1 MIKQY
6 QEKPLRDLTFA
17 IVGLGLIGGSYAK
30 ALRNIKV
37 RKILGMDIS
46 HGIARACLNANMID
60 ETVEADGSNLK
71 EADVIICSVYP
82 EAIVGFVR
90 QNVQNFAEGMLMT
103 DATGVKGTMPHDIQA
118 LLPEGCEFISGH
130 PMAGRQ
136 GSGLGMSDAAIFNNS
151 NYIIV
156 PTEKNSPEAV
166 RWLEEFA
173 KAPEA
178 VRWLEEFAKALGC
191 ARSVKVSTED
201 HDKIIAYTSD
211 LPHIT
216 AVALVNSASYNEN
229 TQYFIAGGFRD
240 ATRVADIN
248 PDLWSDLF
256 LSNRA
261 NVIAEI
267 ENYQNQLERWKK
279 AIENNDRETL
289 KEIMREAGPRRRQ
302 LY

>member
-1 MIKQY
+1 MVKQY
-6 QEKPLRDLTFA
+6 QEKPLRNLTFA

-30 ALRNIKV
+30 ALRNLKV

-60 ETVEADGSNLK
+60 EVVEEDGSNLK

-82 EAIVGFVR
+82 EAVMGFVR

-103 DATGVKGTMPHDIQA
+103 DATGVKGTMPREIQE

-136 GSGLGMSDAAIFNNS
+136 GSGLGMSEAAIFNNS

-156 PTEKNSPEAV
+156 PTEKNTPEAV
-166 RWLEEFA
+166 S
-173 KAPEA
+173 
-178 VRWLEEFAKALGC
+178 WLEEFAKALGC
-191 ARSVKVSTED
+191 ARSVKVSMED

-256 LSNRA
+256 LSNRD

-267 ENYQNQLERWKK
+267 ENYQSQLERWKK
-279 AIENNDRETL
+279 AIVENDREAL
-289 KEIMREAGPRRRQ
+289 KEIMREAGPRRRM

>member
-30 ALRNIKV
+30 ALRNLKV

-60 ETVEADGSNLK
+60 EVVEEDGRNLK

-82 EAIVGFVR
+82 EAVVGFVR

-103 DATGVKGTMPHDIQA
+103 DATGVKGTMPREIQE

-156 PTEKNSPEAV
+156 PTEKNTPEAV
-166 RWLEEFA
+166 SWLED
-173 KAPEA
+173 
-178 VRWLEEFAKALGC
+178 FAKALGC
-191 ARSVKVSTED
+191 ARSVKVSMED

-256 LSNRA
+256 LSNRG

-267 ENYQNQLERWKK
+267 ENYQSQLERWKK
-279 AIENNDRETL
+279 AIVENDRETL
-289 KEIMREAGPRRRQ
+289 KEIMREAGPRRRM

>member
-1 MIKQY
+1 MGFVQ
-6 QEKPLRDLTFA
+6 Q
-17 IVGLGLIGGSYAK
+17 
-30 ALRNIKV
+30 NIK
-37 RKILGMDIS
+37 
-46 HGIARACLNANMID
+46 
-60 ETVEADGSNLK
+60 
-71 EADVIICSVYP
+71 
-82 EAIVGFVR
+82 
-90 QNVQNFAEGMLMT
+90 NFAEGMLMT
-103 DATGVKGTMPHDIQA
+103 DATGVKGKMPREIQE

-136 GSGLGMSDAAIFNNS
+136 GSGLGMSDAAIFNDS

-156 PTEKNSPEAV
+156 PTEKNTPEAV
-166 RWLEEFA
+166 S
-173 KAPEA
+173 
-178 VRWLEEFAKALGC
+178 WLEEFAKALGC
-191 ARSVKVSTED
+191 ARSVKVSMED

-256 LSNRA
+256 LSNRD
-261 NVIAEI
+261 NVISEI
-267 ENYQNQLERWKK
+267 ENYQSQLERWKK
-279 AIENNDRETL
+279 AIQENDRETL
-289 KEIMREAGPRRRQ
+289 KEIMREAGPRRRM

>member
-1 MIKQY
+1 MIKKQY

-30 ALRNIKV
+30 ALRNLKV

-60 ETVEADGSNLK
+60 EVVEADGSNLK

-103 DATGVKGTMPHDIQA
+103 DATGVKGTMPHEIQA
-118 LLPEGCEFISGH
+118 LLPESCEFISGH

-156 PTEKNSPEAV
+156 PTEKNSPEAI
-166 RWLEEFA
+166 RWLED
-173 KAPEA
+173 
-178 VRWLEEFAKALGC
+178 FAKALGC
-191 ARSVKVSTED
+191 ARSVKVSMED
-201 HDKIIAYTSD
+201 HDKIIAYTRD

-256 LSNRA
+256 LANRD
-261 NVIAEI
+261 NVLAEI
-267 ENYQNQLERWKK
+267 KKYQNQLERWEK
-279 AIENNDRETL
+279 AIEDNDRETL

>member
-1 MIKQY
+1 MLKKY
-6 QEKPLRDLTFA
+6 QEKPLRELTFA

-30 ALRNIKV
+30 ALRNLKV
-37 RKILGMDIS
+37 RKILGLDIS

-60 ETVEADGSNLK
+60 EVVEADGSNLN

-82 EAIVGFVR
+82 EAMVGFVK

-103 DATGVKGTMPHDIQA
+103 DATGVKGTMPREIQE

-173 KAPEA
+173 G
-178 VRWLEEFAKALGC
+178 ALGC
-191 ARSVKVSTED
+191 ARTVKVSMEE

-216 AVALVNSASYNEN
+216 AVALVNSASYNEK
-229 TQYFIAGGFRD
+229 TQYFVAGGFRD

-256 LSNRA
+256 LANGE

-267 ENYQNQLERWKK
+267 ENYQSQLERWKK
-279 AIENNDRETL
+279 AIREKDRKTL
-289 KEIMREAGPRRRQ
+289 KEIMREAGPRRRL

>member
-30 ALRNIKV
+30 ALRNLKV

-60 ETVEADGSNLK
+60 EVVEEGGRNLK

-82 EAIVGFVR
+82 EAVVGFVR

-103 DATGVKGTMPHDIQA
+103 DATGVKGTMPREIQE

-156 PTEKNSPEAV
+156 PTEKNTPEAV
-166 RWLEEFA
+166 SWLED
-173 KAPEA
+173 
-178 VRWLEEFAKALGC
+178 FAKALGC
-191 ARSVKVSTED
+191 ARSVKVSMED

-256 LSNRA
+256 LANRD

-267 ENYQNQLERWKK
+267 ENYQSQLERWKK
-279 AIENNDRETL
+279 AIVEYDRDTL
-289 KEIMREAGPRRRQ
+289 KEIMREAGPRRRM

>member
-6 QEKPLRDLTFA
+6 QEKPLCELTFA

-30 ALRNIKV
+30 ALRNLRV

-60 ETVEADGSNLK
+60 EVVEKDGSNLK

-82 EAIVGFVR
+82 EAVVGFVR
-90 QNVQNFAEGMLMT
+90 QNLHNFAEGMLMT
-103 DATGVKGTMPHDIQA
+103 DATGVKGSMPREIQE

-166 RWLEEFA
+166 SWLEN
-173 KAPEA
+173 
-178 VRWLEEFAKALGC
+178 FAKALGC
-191 ARSVKVSTED
+191 ARSVKVSMED

-256 LSNRA
+256 LSNRD

-267 ENYQNQLERWKK
+267 ESYQSQLERWKK
-279 AIENNDRETL
+279 AIVENDRETL
-289 KEIMREAGPRRRQ
+289 KEIMREAGPRRRM

>member
-30 ALRNIKV
+30 ALRNLKV

-60 ETVEADGSNLK
+60 EVVEEDGSNLK

-82 EAIVGFVR
+82 EAVMGFVR

-103 DATGVKGTMPHDIQA
+103 DATGVKGTMPREIQE

-156 PTEKNSPEAV
+156 PTEKNTPEAV
-166 RWLEEFA
+166 N
-173 KAPEA
+173 
-178 VRWLEEFAKALGC
+178 WLEEFAKALGC
-191 ARSVKVSTED
+191 ARSVRVSMED

-256 LSNRA
+256 LSNRD

-267 ENYQNQLERWKK
+267 ENYQSQLERWKK
-279 AIENNDRETL
+279 AIVENDREAL
-289 KEIMREAGPRRRQ
+289 KTIMREAGPRRRM

>member
-30 ALRNIKV
+30 ALRNLRV

-60 ETVEADGSNLK
+60 EVVEEDGSNLK
-71 EADVIICSVYP
+71 EADVIICSIYP
-82 EAIVGFVR
+82 EAVVGFVR
-90 QNVQNFAEGMLMT
+90 QNVQNFAEGILMT
-103 DATGVKGTMPHDIQA
+103 DATGVKGTMPGEIQE

-136 GSGLGMSDAAIFNNS
+136 GSGLGMSDAAIFTDS

-156 PTEKNSPEAV
+156 PTEKNTPEAV
-166 RWLEEFA
+166 RWLED
-173 KAPEA
+173 
-178 VRWLEEFAKALGC
+178 FAKALGC
-191 ARSVKVSTED
+191 ARSIKVSTED

-256 LSNRA
+256 LANRD

-267 ENYQNQLERWKK
+267 ENYQSQLERWKK
-279 AIENNDRETL
+279 AIVEYDRDTL
-289 KEIMREAGPRRRQ
+289 KEIMREAGPRRRM

>member
-1 MIKQY
+1 MNKQY

-30 ALRNIKV
+30 ALRNLKV

-60 ETVEADGSNLK
+60 EVVEEDGSNLK
-71 EADVIICSVYP
+71 EADVIICSIYP
-82 EAIVGFVR
+82 EAVVGFVR
-90 QNVQNFAEGMLMT
+90 QNVQNFAEGILMT
-103 DATGVKGTMPHDIQA
+103 DATGVKGTMPREIQE

-156 PTEKNSPEAV
+156 PTEKNTPEAV
-166 RWLEEFA
+166 RWLED
-173 KAPEA
+173 
-178 VRWLEEFAKALGC
+178 FAKALGC
-191 ARSVKVSTED
+191 TRSVKVSTED

-256 LSNRA
+256 LANRD

-267 ENYQNQLERWKK
+267 ENYQSQLERWKK
-279 AIENNDRETL
+279 AIVEYDRDTL
-289 KEIMREAGPRRRQ
+289 KEIMREAGPRRRM

>member
-6 QEKPLRDLTFA
+6 QEKPLQDLTFA

-30 ALRNIKV
+30 ALRNLRV

-60 ETVEADGSNLK
+60 EVVAEDGRNLK

-82 EAIVGFVR
+82 EAVMSFVR
-90 QNVQNFAEGMLMT
+90 QNVQNFSEGMLMT
-103 DATGVKGTMPHDIQA
+103 DATGVKGTMPREIQE

-156 PTEKNSPEAV
+156 PTEKNTPEAV
-166 RWLEEFA
+166 SWLED
-173 KAPEA
+173 
-178 VRWLEEFAKALGC
+178 FAKALGC
-191 ARSVKVSTED
+191 ARSVKVSMED

-256 LSNRA
+256 LSNRG

-267 ENYQNQLERWKK
+267 ENYQSQLERWKK
-279 AIENNDRETL
+279 AIVENDRETL
-289 KEIMREAGPRRRQ
+289 KKIMREAGPRRRM

>member
-30 ALRNIKV
+30 ALRNLKV

-82 EAIVGFVR
+82 EAIVSFVQ

-103 DATGVKGTMPHDIQA
+103 DATGVKGAMPHEIQA

-156 PTEKNSPEAV
+156 PTEKNTPEAV
-166 RWLEEFA
+166 S
-173 KAPEA
+173 
-178 VRWLEEFAKALGC
+178 WLEEFAKALGC
-191 ARSVKVSTED
+191 ARSVKVSMED

-216 AVALVNSASYNEN
+216 AVA
-229 TQYFIAGGFRD
+229 
-240 ATRVADIN
+240 
-248 PDLWSDLF
+248 
-256 LSNRA
+256 
-261 NVIAEI
+261 
-267 ENYQNQLERWKK
+267 
-279 AIENNDRETL
+279 
-289 KEIMREAGPRRRQ
+289 
-302 LY
+302 

>member
-1 MIKQY
+1 MLLQEKESDMIKQY

-30 ALRNIKV
+30 ALRNLKV

-60 ETVEADGSNLK
+60 EVVEEGGRNLK

-82 EAIVGFVR
+82 EAVVGFVR

-103 DATGVKGTMPHDIQA
+103 DATGVKGTMPREIQE

-156 PTEKNSPEAV
+156 PTEKNTPEAV
-166 RWLEEFA
+166 SWLED
-173 KAPEA
+173 
-178 VRWLEEFAKALGC
+178 FAKALGC
-191 ARSVKVSTED
+191 ARSVKVSMED

-256 LSNRA
+256 LSNRD

-267 ENYQNQLERWKK
+267 ENYQSQLERWKK
-279 AIENNDRETL
+279 AIVENDRETL
-289 KEIMREAGPRRRQ
+289 KKIMREAGPRRRM

>member
-30 ALRNIKV
+30 ALRNLKV

-46 HGIARACLNANMID
+46 HGVARACLNANMID
-60 ETVEADGSNLK
+60 EVIEADGSNLK

-82 EAIVGFVR
+82 EAIVSFVQ

-103 DATGVKGTMPHDIQA
+103 DATGVKGTMPHEIQA

-156 PTEKNSPEAV
+156 PTEKNTPEAV
-166 RWLEEFA
+166 S
-173 KAPEA
+173 
-178 VRWLEEFAKALGC
+178 WLEEFAKALGC
-191 ARSVKVSTED
+191 ARSVKVSMED

-267 ENYQNQLERWKK
+267 ENYQKQLERWKK
-279 AIENNDRETL
+279 AIENNDREAL

>member
-30 ALRNIKV
+30 ALRNLKV

-60 ETVEADGSNLK
+60 EVVEEGGRNLK

-82 EAIVGFVR
+82 EAVVGFVR

-103 DATGVKGTMPHDIQA
+103 DATGVKGTMPREIQE

-156 PTEKNSPEAV
+156 PTEKNTPEAV
-166 RWLEEFA
+166 SWLED
-173 KAPEA
+173 
-178 VRWLEEFAKALGC
+178 FAKALGC
-191 ARSVKVSTED
+191 ARSVKVSMED

-256 LSNRA
+256 LSNRD

-267 ENYQNQLERWKK
+267 ENYQSQKKKKKK
-279 AIENNDRETL
+279 AIVENDRETL
-289 KEIMREAGPRRRQ
+289 KEIMREAGPRRRM

>member
-30 ALRNIKV
+30 ALRNLKV

-60 ETVEADGSNLK
+60 EVIEADGSNLK

-118 LLPEGCEFISGH
+118 LLPESCEFISGH

-173 KAPEA
+173 KA
-178 VRWLEEFAKALGC
+178 LGC
-191 ARSVKVSTED
+191 ARSVKVSMED

-279 AIENNDRETL
+279 AIEDNDRETL

>member
-1 MIKQY
+1 MKKQY

-30 ALRNIKV
+30 ALRNLKV
-37 RKILGMDIS
+37 RRILGMDIS

-60 ETVEADGSNLK
+60 EVVDADGSNLK

-82 EAIVGFVR
+82 EAVVGFVR
-90 QNVQNFAEGMLMT
+90 QNLQNFAEGMLMT
-103 DATGVKGTMPHDIQA
+103 DATGVKGTMPREIQE

-136 GSGLGMSDAAIFNNS
+136 GSGLGMSDAAIFNDS

-156 PTEKNSPEAV
+156 PTEKNTPEAV
-166 RWLEEFA
+166 NWLEEFA
-173 KAPEA
+173 
-178 VRWLEEFAKALGC
+178 RSLGC
-191 ARSVKVSTED
+191 ARSVKVSMED

-216 AVALVNSASYNEN
+216 AVALVNSASYNDN

-248 PDLWSDLF
+248 PELWSDLF
-256 LSNRA
+256 LSNRD

-279 AIENNDRETL
+279 AIKEKDREML
-289 KEIMREAGPRRRQ
+289 KEIMREAGPRRRM

>member
-30 ALRNIKV
+30 ALRNLKV

-60 ETVEADGSNLK
+60 EVIEADGSNLK

-118 LLPEGCEFISGH
+118 LLPESCEFISGH

-173 KAPEA
+173 KA
-178 VRWLEEFAKALGC
+178 LGC
-191 ARSVKVSTED
+191 ARSVKVSMED

-267 ENYQNQLERWKK
+267 ENYQKQLERWKK
-279 AIENNDRETL
+279 SIEDNDRETL

>member
-30 ALRNIKV
+30 ALRNLKV

-60 ETVEADGSNLK
+60 EVIEADGSNLK

-103 DATGVKGTMPHDIQA
+103 DATGVKGTMPQDIQA
-118 LLPEGCEFISGH
+118 LLPESCEFISGH

-173 KAPEA
+173 KA
-178 VRWLEEFAKALGC
+178 LGC
-191 ARSVKVSTED
+191 ARSVKVSMED

>member
-1 MIKQY
+1 MTKNY
-6 QEKPLRDLTFA
+6 QEKSLRELTFA

-30 ALRNIKV
+30 ALRNLKV

-60 ETVEADGSNLK
+60 EVVEADGSNLK

-82 EAIVGFVR
+82 EAVVGFVR
-90 QNVQNFAEGMLMT
+90 QNVQNFAEGMLLT
-103 DATGVKGTMPHDIQA
+103 DATGVKGTMPLEIQE

-156 PTEKNSPEAV
+156 PTERNSPEAV
-166 RWLEEFA
+166 HWLEEFA
-173 KAPEA
+173 
-178 VRWLEEFAKALGC
+178 RALGC
-191 ARSVKVSTED
+191 ARSVKVSMED

-256 LSNRA
+256 LANRD

-279 AIENNDRETL
+279 AIVEKDREAL
-289 KEIMREAGPRRRQ
+289 KEIMREAGPRRRM

>member
-1 MIKQY
+1 MIRQY

-30 ALRNIKV
+30 ALRNLRV

-60 ETVEADGSNLK
+60 EVVEEDGSNLK
-71 EADVIICSVYP
+71 EADVIICSIYP
-82 EAIVGFVR
+82 EAVVGFVR
-90 QNVQNFAEGMLMT
+90 QNVQNFAEGILMT
-103 DATGVKGTMPHDIQA
+103 DATGVKGTMPGEIQE

-136 GSGLGMSDAAIFNNS
+136 GSGLGMSDAAIFTDS

-156 PTEKNSPEAV
+156 PTEKNTPEAV
-166 RWLEEFA
+166 RWLED
-173 KAPEA
+173 
-178 VRWLEEFAKALGC
+178 FAKALGC

-256 LSNRA
+256 LANRD

-267 ENYQNQLERWKK
+267 ENYQSQLERWKK
-279 AIENNDRETL
+279 AIVEYDRDTL
-289 KEIMREAGPRRRQ
+289 KEIMREAGPRRRM

>member
-1 MIKQY
+1 MLLQEKESDMIKQY

-30 ALRNIKV
+30 ALRNLKV

-60 ETVEADGSNLK
+60 EVVEEDGRNLK

-82 EAIVGFVR
+82 EAVVGFVR

-103 DATGVKGTMPHDIQA
+103 DATGVKGTMPREIQE

-156 PTEKNSPEAV
+156 PTEKNTPEAV
-166 RWLEEFA
+166 SWLED
-173 KAPEA
+173 
-178 VRWLEEFAKALGC
+178 FAKALGC
-191 ARSVKVSTED
+191 ARSVKVSMED

-256 LSNRA
+256 LSNRD

-267 ENYQNQLERWKK
+267 ENYQSQLERWKK
-279 AIENNDRETL
+279 AIVENDRETL
-289 KEIMREAGPRRRQ
+289 KKIMREAGPRRRM

>member
-6 QEKPLRDLTFA
+6 QEKPLRELTFA

-30 ALRNIKV
+30 ALRNLKV

-46 HGIARACLNANMID
+46 HGIARPCLNANMID
-60 ETVEADGSNLK
+60 EVVEEDGSNLK
-71 EADVIICSVYP
+71 EADIIICSVYP
-82 EAIVGFVR
+82 EAVMGFVR

-103 DATGVKGTMPHDIQA
+103 DATGVKGTMPREIQE

-136 GSGLGMSDAAIFNNS
+136 GSGLGMSEAAIFNNS

-156 PTEKNSPEAV
+156 PTEKNTPEAV
-166 RWLEEFA
+166 S
-173 KAPEA
+173 
-178 VRWLEEFAKALGC
+178 WLEEFAKALGC
-191 ARSVKVSTED
+191 ARSVKVSMED

-256 LSNRA
+256 LSNRD

-267 ENYQNQLERWKK
+267 ENYQSQLERWKK
-279 AIENNDRETL
+279 AIVENDREAL
-289 KEIMREAGPRRRQ
+289 KEIMREAGLRRRM

>member
-1 MIKQY
+1 MVKQY
-6 QEKPLRDLTFA
+6 QEKQLRDLTFA

-30 ALRNIKV
+30 ALRNLKV

-60 ETVEADGSNLK
+60 EVVEEDGSNLK

-82 EAIVGFVR
+82 EAVMGFVR

-103 DATGVKGTMPHDIQA
+103 DATGVKGTMPREIQE

-136 GSGLGMSDAAIFNNS
+136 GSGLGMSEAAIFNNS

-156 PTEKNSPEAV
+156 PTEKNTPEAV
-166 RWLEEFA
+166 S
-173 KAPEA
+173 
-178 VRWLEEFAKALGC
+178 WLEEFAKALGC
-191 ARSVKVSTED
+191 ARSVKVSMED

-256 LSNRA
+256 LSNRD

-267 ENYQNQLERWKK
+267 ENYQSQLERWKK
-279 AIENNDRETL
+279 AIVESDREAL
-289 KEIMREAGPRRRQ
+289 KEIMREAGLRRRM

>member
-1 MIKQY
+1 MTKNY
-6 QEKPLRDLTFA
+6 QEKSLRELTFA

-30 ALRNIKV
+30 ALRNLKV

-60 ETVEADGSNLK
+60 EVVEADGSNLR

-82 EAIVGFVR
+82 EAVVGFVR
-90 QNVQNFAEGMLMT
+90 QNIQNFAEGMLLT
-103 DATGVKGTMPHDIQA
+103 DATGVKGTMPLEIQE

-156 PTEKNSPEAV
+156 PTERNSPEAV
-166 RWLEEFA
+166 HWLEEFA
-173 KAPEA
+173 
-178 VRWLEEFAKALGC
+178 RALGC
-191 ARSVKVSTED
+191 ARSVKVSMED

-256 LSNRA
+256 LANRD

-279 AIENNDRETL
+279 AIVEKDREAL
-289 KEIMREAGPRRRQ
+289 KEIMREAGPRRRM

>member
-1 MIKQY
+1 MSKQY

-30 ALRNIKV
+30 ALRNLKV

-60 ETVEADGSNLK
+60 EVVEADGSNLK

-82 EAIVGFVR
+82 EAVMGFVR
-90 QNVQNFAEGMLMT
+90 QNIQNFAEGMLMT
-103 DATGVKGTMPHDIQA
+103 DATGVKGTMPREIQE

-136 GSGLGMSDAAIFNNS
+136 GSGLGMSDASIFKDS

-156 PTEKNSPEAV
+156 PTEKNTPEAV
-166 RWLEEFA
+166 S
-173 KAPEA
+173 
-178 VRWLEEFAKALGC
+178 WLEEFAKALGC
-191 ARSVKVSTED
+191 ARSVKVSMED

-256 LSNRA
+256 LSNRD
-261 NVIAEI
+261 NVISEI
-267 ENYQNQLERWKK
+267 ENYQSQLERWKK
-279 AIENNDRETL
+279 AIQENDRETL
-289 KEIMREAGPRRRQ
+289 KEIMREAGPRRRM

>member
-6 QEKPLRDLTFA
+6 QEKPLRELTFA

-60 ETVEADGSNLK
+60 EVIEADGSNLK

-118 LLPEGCEFISGH
+118 LLPESCEFISGH

-156 PTEKNSPEAV
+156 PTEKNSPEGV
-166 RWLEEFA
+166 H
-173 KAPEA
+173 
-178 VRWLEEFAKALGC
+178 WLEEFAKALGC
-191 ARSVKVSTED
+191 TRSVKVSTED

-267 ENYQNQLERWKK
+267 ENYQKQLERWKN
-279 AIENNDRETL
+279 AIEDNDRETL

>member
-30 ALRNIKV
+30 ALRNLKV

-60 ETVEADGSNLK
+60 EVIEADGSNLK

-118 LLPEGCEFISGH
+118 LLPESCEFISGH

-173 KAPEA
+173 KA
-178 VRWLEEFAKALGC
+178 LGC
-191 ARSVKVSTED
+191 ARSVKVSMEE

-267 ENYQNQLERWKK
+267 ENYQSQLERWKK

>member
-60 ETVEADGSNLK
+60 EVIEADGSNLK

-118 LLPEGCEFISGH
+118 LLPESCEFISGH

-136 GSGLGMSDAAIFNNS
+136 GSGLGMSDASIFNNS

-156 PTEKNSPEAV
+156 PTEKNS
-166 RWLEEFA
+166 
-173 KAPEA
+173 PEA

-279 AIENNDRETL
+279 AIEDNDRETL

>member
-1 MIKQY
+1 MVKQY
-6 QEKPLRDLTFA
+6 QEKPLRNLTFA

-30 ALRNIKV
+30 ALRNLKV

-60 ETVEADGSNLK
+60 EVVEEDGSNLK

-82 EAIVGFVR
+82 EAVMGFVR

-103 DATGVKGTMPHDIQA
+103 DATGVKGTMPREIQE

-136 GSGLGMSDAAIFNNS
+136 GSGLGMSEAAIFNNS

-156 PTEKNSPEAV
+156 PTEKNTPEAV
-166 RWLEEFA
+166 S
-173 KAPEA
+173 
-178 VRWLEEFAKALGC
+178 WLEEFAKALGC
-191 ARSVKVSTED
+191 ARSVKVSMED

-229 TQYFIAGGFRD
+229 PQYFIAGGFRD

-256 LSNRA
+256 LSNRD

-267 ENYQNQLERWKK
+267 ENYQSQLERWKK
-279 AIENNDRETL
+279 AIVENDREAL
-289 KEIMREAGPRRRQ
+289 KEIMREAGPRRRM

>member
-30 ALRNIKV
+30 ALRNLKV

-60 ETVEADGSNLK
+60 EVVEEDGRNLK

-82 EAIVGFVR
+82 EAVVGFVR
-90 QNVQNFAEGMLMT
+90 QNVQNFDEGMLMT
-103 DATGVKGTMPHDIQA
+103 DATGVKVTMPREIQE

-156 PTEKNSPEAV
+156 PTEKNTPEAV
-166 RWLEEFA
+166 SWLED
-173 KAPEA
+173 
-178 VRWLEEFAKALGC
+178 FAKALGC
-191 ARSVKVSTED
+191 ARSVKVSMED

-216 AVALVNSASYNEN
+216 AVALVTSASYNEN
-229 TQYFIAGGFRD
+229 TQYFIAGCFPD

-256 LSNRA
+256 LSNRD

-267 ENYQNQLERWKK
+267 ENYQSQLERWKK
-279 AIENNDRETL
+279 AIVENDRETL
-289 KEIMREAGPRRRQ
+289 KEIMREAGPRRRM

>member
-30 ALRNIKV
+30 ALRNLRV

-60 ETVEADGSNLK
+60 EVIEADGSNLK

-118 LLPEGCEFISGH
+118 LLPESCEFISGH

-156 PTEKNSPEAV
+156 PTEKNS
-166 RWLEEFA
+166 
-173 KAPEA
+173 PEA

-267 ENYQNQLERWKK
+267 ENYQSQLERWKK
-279 AIENNDRETL
+279 AIEDNDRETL

>member
-30 ALRNIKV
+30 ALRNLKV

-60 ETVEADGSNLK
+60 EVIEADGSNLK

-118 LLPEGCEFISGH
+118 LLPESCEFISGH

-166 RWLEEFA
+166 H
-173 KAPEA
+173 
-178 VRWLEEFAKALGC
+178 WLEEFAKALGC

-267 ENYQNQLERWKK
+267 ENYQKQLERWKK
-279 AIENNDRETL
+279 AIENNDREAL

>member
-30 ALRNIKV
+30 ALRNLRV

-60 ETVEADGSNLK
+60 EVVEEDGSNLK

-82 EAIVGFVR
+82 EAVMGFVR

-103 DATGVKGTMPHDIQA
+103 DATGVKGTMPREIQE

-166 RWLEEFA
+166 NWLED
-173 KAPEA
+173 
-178 VRWLEEFAKALGC
+178 FAKALGC
-191 ARSVKVSTED
+191 ARSVKVSMEE

-256 LSNRA
+256 LSNRD

-267 ENYQNQLERWKK
+267 ENYQSQLERWKK
-279 AIENNDRETL
+279 AIVESDREAL
-289 KEIMREAGPRRRQ
+289 KEIMREAGPRRRM

>member
-30 ALRNIKV
+30 ALRNLKV

-60 ETVEADGSNLK
+60 EVVEEDGRNLK

-82 EAIVGFVR
+82 EAVVSFVR

-103 DATGVKGTMPHDIQA
+103 DATGVKGTMPREIQE

-156 PTEKNSPEAV
+156 PTEKNTPEAV
-166 RWLEEFA
+166 SWLED
-173 KAPEA
+173 
-178 VRWLEEFAKALGC
+178 FAKALGC
-191 ARSVKVSTED
+191 ARSVKVSMED

-256 LSNRA
+256 LSNRD

-267 ENYQNQLERWKK
+267 ENYQSQLERWKK
-279 AIENNDRETL
+279 AIVENDRETL
-289 KEIMREAGPRRRQ
+289 KEIMREAGPRRRM

>member
-6 QEKPLRDLTFA
+6 QEKPLQDLTFA

-30 ALRNIKV
+30 ALRNLRV

-60 ETVEADGSNLK
+60 EVVAEDGRNLK

-82 EAIVGFVR
+82 EAVMSFVR
-90 QNVQNFAEGMLMT
+90 QNVQNFSEGMLMT
-103 DATGVKGTMPHDIQA
+103 DATGVKGTMPREIQE

-156 PTEKNSPEAV
+156 PTEKNTPEAV
-166 RWLEEFA
+166 S
-173 KAPEA
+173 
-178 VRWLEEFAKALGC
+178 WLEEFAKALGC
-191 ARSVKVSTED
+191 ARSVKVSMED

-216 AVALVNSASYNEN
+216 AVALVNSASYNKN

-256 LSNRA
+256 LSNRE

-267 ENYQNQLERWKK
+267 ENYQSQLERWKK
-279 AIENNDRETL
+279 AIVENDREAL
-289 KEIMREAGPRRRQ
+289 KEIMREAGPRRRM